1 MRLLVYALLAIRI
14 QLTEDPPT
22 MTVLLLFLLT
32 ADGVNARFLRSPV
45 YSTLLGITAAA
56 TALFQPAFIVMPAIP
71 LFDLAAETSPRKS
84 VLPVALVL
92 LATSAV
98 LVLPVV
104 LSLVLSV
111 APGFGPDLTP
121 AEILGPIPL
130 IASALLLGYGQYRG
144 NRAIRHARR
153 FSAIARRSRHERE
166 DERRAGKRLTRDI
179 VQSVE
184 LQERERIS
192 HALHDTVG
200 HRLTG
205 VLMQV
210 QAARKLLERPHKA
223 DTVPERLDRCVHE
236 LAETLRLMRETV
248 HDLRPRS
255 TTARER
261 IERAVRSFS
270 FCPTKLSIDPAATK
284 VNPALLHEMA
294 RTVEEALTNIAR
306 HSGASEASVALA
318 LNDGDLTL
326 TVGDN
331 GAGCTTI
338 REGLGLRGI
347 RTRIE
352 ARHGTATVESD
363 VGFLL
368 RVSLPAAGATD
379 SMTTTGITVTPHE
392 EVRNR

>member
-1 MRLLVYALLAIRI
+1 MRLVVYALLAIRV
-14 QLTEDPPT
+14 QLTDDPAV

-32 ADGVNARFLRSPV
+32 ADGINARFLRSPV
-45 YSTLLGITAAA
+45 YSALLGVFAAA

-71 LFDLAAETSPRKS
+71 LFDLAAETNPRKS
-84 VLPVALVL
+84 VFPVALVL

-98 LVLPVV
+98 
-104 LSLVLSV
+104 LVLSV

-153 FSAIARRSRHERE
+153 FSDIARRSRHERE

-192 HALHDTVG
+192 YALHDTVG

-210 QAARKLLERPHKA
+210 QAARKLLERPRKA

-270 FCPTKLSIDPAATK
+270 FCPVKLSIDPAATK

-294 RTVEEALTNIAR
+294 RTVEEALTNVAR
-306 HSGASEASVALA
+306 HSGASEASVVLA
-318 LNDGDLTL
+318 LNAGDLTL

-352 ARHGTATVESD
+352 ARHGTATVETAN
-363 VGFLL
+363 GFLL

-379 SMTTTGITVTPHE
+379 SMTTTGVADTTHE
-392 EVRNR
+392 EARDR